1 MHAVR
6 IFTIIYS
13 QSILKHRRFSS
24 PLQTS
29 WRKLEKLLLIETL
42 EMLSRFSLFIYLH
55 YSFIYLYT
63 LRRSFDFSFANL
75 PSIFSLPNAI
85 KSDSVALA
93 MQFDSIQIMN
103 VYMSTM
109 ERIFSWDERRNVLW
123 WKFKIWHLVRINQPH
138 KKQKPPCQYASWH
151 L

>member
-75 PSIFSLPNAI
+75 QSIFSLPNAI
-85 KSDSVALA
+85 KCDSVALVMRVNEWMFMTA
-93 MQFDSIQIMN
+93 M
-103 VYMSTM
+103 V
-109 ERIFSWDERRNVLW
+109 RIFSWGKRWNVLW
-123 WKFKIWHLVRINQPH
+123 WKFKIWHLVRI
-138 KKQKPPCQYASWH
+138 K
-151 L
+151 